1 MLKRRREL
9 NPNVLAGAGPS
20 ATSAAHSRRSRR
32 TDVRGL
38 AMKPRGRGGPER
50 PPGSPE
56 ARRLWRGH
64 KEGGRRGGTGSL
76 RRGPGEEAA
85 CHLLALLAAPIAI
98 IPWPGDGLCLDTP
111 AALPPPRN
119 GSAMDTD
126 PVTEDSA
133 QPPSSEAW
141 ELGMQRGQ
149 AWVLHRT
156 VVPWPASSGGRVT
169 REKLLM
175 CSSRKLA
182 VSLGNKTKALGSLQR
197 HLSDPRM
204 KCTHSAFPTLQ
215 PAQLTLN
222 NEPAESGRSSQRG
235 GETGFLMRLERSSG
249 ARQVSPGGRK
259 LRK

>member
-1 MLKRRREL
+1 MLKRRREP

-141 ELGMQRGQ
+141 ELGMQRGPGVGLAQ
-149 AWVLHRT
+149 DCGAL
-156 VVPWPASSGGRVT
+156 AS
-169 REKLLM
+169 E
-175 CSSRKLA
+175 
-182 VSLGNKTKALGSLQR
+182 
-197 HLSDPRM
+197 
-204 KCTHSAFPTLQ
+204 
-215 PAQLTLN
+215 
-222 NEPAESGRSSQRG
+222 QRG
-235 GETGFLMRLERSSG
+235 PGDEGEAAYVLITETRRILGK
-249 ARQVSPGGRK
+249 QD
-259 LRK
+259 